1 MSDELSDAEWLE
13 GIRRQNR
20 RELGLDGPAGLTGG
34 GVGLGTL
41 GDFLYINPSVPG
53 SPIPSPTLA
62 PEQYWGAGSQAGTGR
77 GFQYRRA
84 PTTVTQLQPYPTF
97 ATQYVLTG
105 GGQMVS
111 GLGIGASGAPTA
123 EQKAELTRMVDSV
136 VSVADAYR
144 STGDTTRD
152 GVQLAGARG
161 GLEMATQRLASVNW
175 TDRSW
180 GFIGPAYS
188 TRSEL
193 LQKLQEARVRLL
205 ARSGQVREDGRA
217 MISSKAAD
225 PVTGKRVIQGSGN
238 VYVDTALNYPG
249 AVRDRGGELY
259 KSASDFFGDAKKMF
273 DTPGKMVGWAV
284 VGLAVYA
291 FATGAGRG
299 LLSSGKKK
307 KG

>member
-53 SPIPSPTLA
+53 SPIPSPALA
-62 PEQYWGAGSQAGTGR
+62 PEQYWGAGAQAGTGR

-111 GLGIGASGAPTA
+111 GLGASGAPTA

-205 ARSGQVREDGRA
+205 ARSGQVREDGKP
-217 MISSKAAD
+217 IVSPLAAD
-225 PVTGKRVIQGSGN
+225 PRTGRVVQQSQVAAAGRSL
-238 VYVDTALNYPG
+238 A
-249 AVRDRGGELY
+249 
-259 KSASDFFGDAKKMF
+259 KSARDTGRDVSAWGDSARKLF
-273 DTPGKMVGWAV
+273 DSPTKLVGWGLA
-284 VGLAVYA
+284 GLAVYA

-299 LLSSGKKK
+299 LLSRGKKK
-307 KG
+307 RG